1 MEKALKEGR
10 EGGRKRKRKE
20 GGIMEG
26 RKSEKRRKES
36 LQVKK
41 KKKANI
47 KQQSPKQ
54 IAVRCET
61 ERATL
66 ENKLAFGKGHFES
79 NFKSL
84 QKL

>member
-1 MEKALKEGR
+1 MQATEKALKEGR

-20 GGIMEG
+20 GEIMEG

-36 LQVKK
+36 FQVK

-54 IAVRCET
+54 IAIRCET
-61 ERATL
+61 ERASL
-66 ENKLAFGKGHFES
+66 EN
-79 NFKSL
+79 
-84 QKL
+84 

>member
-1 MEKALKEGR
+1 MIPGMQAMEKALKEGR

-20 GGIMEG
+20 GEIMEG

-36 LQVKK
+36 FQVKK

-54 IAVRCET
+54 IAIRCET
-61 ERATL
+61 ERASL
-66 ENKLAFGKGHFES
+66 EN
-79 NFKSL
+79 
-84 QKL
+84 